1 MPARDVV
8 SWNTMITGFVGYGL
22 FPSGFYF
29 FCQMMWAGIRPTQ
42 ASFVSFVVASAKLG
56 DSKYLRSLCWECVV
70 EGFSVDSEGV
80 EEFQKL
86 WEEMCNFV
94 DASVEILLRGY
105 TQHGLFNDAS
115 KSSDLNNFA
124 IQLHGY
130 VIKVGSETD
139 ISVVNSLITMYSRFD
154 SLDDAQNLLNSL
166 AIIENAKRVHVQI
179 LKLREHVD
187 QGTDTIILT
196 MYCKSMGLEDAKN
209 EMKESGIEPNEYS
222 YSALLD
228 RCSSAVME
236 DDFAMFEDT
245 SSPDNISW
253 NAMVS

>member
-8 SWNTMITGFVGYGL
+8 SWNTMVTGFVGSGL

-86 WEEMCNFV
+86 WEEMCNFD

-105 TQHGLFNDAS
+105 SQQRLFNDAS
-115 KSSDLNNFA
+115 KSSDLNDFA
-124 IQLHGY
+124 IQLHDY
-130 VIKVGSETD
+130 VIKVGLETGHFCA
-139 ISVVNSLITMYSRFD
+139 LTIT
-154 SLDDAQNLLNSL
+154 
-166 AIIENAKRVHVQI
+166 ENAKSVHVQI

-187 QGTDTIILT
+187 QGTDNIILT
-196 MYCKSMGLEDAKN
+196 IYCKSMGLEDAKN
-209 EMKESGIEPNEYS
+209 VLRCMELRDGISFNLMMNLYRNIGMYEESVELFIQ
-222 YSALLD
+222 D
-228 RCSSAVME
+228 
-236 DDFAMFEDT
+236 
-245 SSPDNISW
+245 
-253 NAMVS
+253 